1 MLKTLAAANRSER
14 AAFKIPRS
22 VQQTIPIQRIYRDGI
37 WQVNGKFSQTWR
49 FADIN
54 YTLASYEDQKEMFT
68 AYCAVLN
75 SLPTD
80 ATTKITINNR
90 RLNSADFHKSVLMRE
105 QGDGLDLYRREYNAV
120 LMDKAAGS
128 NNLVQDKYITIC
140 AARKNVEEART
151 FFRRVDADLAKN
163 LGQLDSGTRLL
174 DTHERLR
181 ILHGFFRP
189 GEEQYY
195 SFDLGN
201 AMRLGHDFRDYI
213 CPDGM
218 RFRSDHFEMG
228 GRFGRVL
235 FLRDYPSYIKDTLI
249 SELSDFP
256 RNLMLSID
264 ILPIP
269 TAEAVRDMSRPPFC
283 YWTGL
288 NHWILLLHN
297 LVDSWRFPLTVV
309 ATILFVAVVAYTTRN
324 GWRHIP
330 LTRKAP
336 RGLVAYYRRILCSK
350 SNTFLLF
357 GLIFLLTG
365 WVWYSGGA
373 PQNGR
378 EWVFRLL
385 EGHGT
390 GYFYPLGFMALLL
403 AELFPLWPLGRMLS
417 QAASEH
423 SVCLAVRLKRR
434 EDMLWT
440 LLRVS
445 GEWIACWCGLL
456 LLAEVVPALLLGFEF
471 PVGLILETTGLR
483 FLDMATQALV
493 ICLLLCLSGQTII
506 GFLSVVILHIL
517 SLLPIPGLPVG
528 LSSLLRLHFVETGGA
543 IQPIWAALELG
554 VCNLILLFW
563 IYRYGAQRLFE
574 KGGG

>member
-1 MLKTLAAANRSER
+1 MTTMIRRYYVRLGAGRFLLLWAFTLAFGFSGRSSGEKCLAAH
-14 AAFKIPRS
+14 
-22 VQQTIPIQRIYRDGI
+22 V
-37 WQVNGKFSQTWR
+37 
-49 FADIN
+49 
-54 YTLASYEDQKEMFT
+54 L
-68 AYCAVLN
+68 AVLN
-75 SLPTD
+75 DQYYFIFAVLPILLFFCGSVMEDDAEIIIFRYGTYRRYFVTKWKSLGILCSGLWLGQ
-80 ATTKITINNR
+80 ITI
-90 RLNSADFHKSVLMRE
+90 LFLTGLGLPISADGWGGFSSNS
-105 QGDGLDLYRREYNAV
+105 LYQ
-120 LMDKAAGS
+120 DIAALLATYFS
-128 NNLVQDKYITIC
+128 SPWTALFC
-140 AARKNVEEART
+140 AAV
-151 FFRRVDADLAKN
+151 F
-163 LGQLDSGTRLL
+163 LL
-174 DTHERLR
+174 IGYWL
-181 ILHGFFRP
+181 ISLL
-189 GEEQYY
+189 
-195 SFDLGN
+195 SLW
-201 AMRLGHDFRDYI
+201 LGHFLSQSYAI
-213 CPDGM
+213 K
-218 RFRSDHFEMG
+218 
-228 GRFGRVL
+228 VL
-235 FLRDYPSYIKDTLI
+235 LALYV
-249 SELSDFP
+249 
-256 RNLMLSID
+256 LSILS
-264 ILPIP
+264 IKLPII
-269 TAEAVRDMSRPPFC
+269 SRPPFC
-283 YWTGL
+283 YWTGF

-385 EGHGT
+385 AGHGT

-423 SVCLAVRLKRR
+423 SVCLAVRLRRR

-517 SLLPIPGLPVG
+517 SLLPVPGLPVG

-563 IYRYGAQRLFE
+563 LYRYGAQRLFE